1 MRDVNTDW
9 IKLDHELE
17 GATLLANP
25 KTGEIEVLGFDFEW
39 SIDCETF
46 RAIYLELERKG
57 MYDG

>member
-1 MRDVNTDW
+1 MSNDW
-9 IKLDHELE
+9 VKLDNELE

-39 SIDCETF
+39 SVDCETF